1 MKHTFRFKVE
11 NVFSY
16 GFLTGKTIPALR
28 RKSLRI
34 KPIILIWFIKII
46 LRIIDPASLER
57 VFLELN
63 LK

>member
-1 MKHTFRFKVE
+1 MEHTFRFKVE
-11 NVFSY
+11 NVFLY

-34 KPIILIWFIKII
+34 KPIIPVYFLMLFSGFK
-46 LRIIDPASLER
+46 DPASLER